1 MPGWTKP
8 WPASETPAGTLRVLG
23 IDFGEKRVG
32 MAVSD
37 PTGTLASPVGTL
49 QRRRGKR
56 PPVQALAQ
64 VAAEHEVEKIVLGLP
79 LTPHGE
85 EDDWCREVRAVGT
98 ALSERTGL
106 PVVYVDER
114 FSSRRAERN
123 IRSSGLPRHRREEKE
138 RVDAGAAAVILQAF
152 LDGAPPR

>member
-1 MPGWTKP
+1 M
-8 WPASETPAGTLRVLG
+8 RVLG

-56 PPVQALAQ
+56 PPLQALAQ
-64 VAAEHEVEKIVLGLP
+64 AATDYQVEKIVVGLP
-79 LTPHGE
+79 LTSQGE
-85 EDDWCREVRAVGT
+85 EDAWCREVRAVGA
-98 ALSERTGL
+98 ALAERTGL
-106 PVVYVDER
+106 AVVYVDER
-114 FSSRRAERN
+114 FSSRQAERH
-123 IRSSGLPRHRREEKE
+123 IRSSGLPRHRREEKD

>member
-1 MPGWTKP
+1 M
-8 WPASETPAGTLRVLG
+8 RVLG

-56 PPVQALAQ
+56 PPLQALAQ
-64 VAAEHEVEKIVLGLP
+64 AATDYQVEKIVVGLP
-79 LTPHGE
+79 LTSQGE
-85 EDDWCREVRAVGT
+85 EDAWCREVRAVGA
-98 ALSERTGL
+98 ALAERTGL
-106 PVVYVDER
+106 AVVYVDER
-114 FSSRRAERN
+114 FSSRQAERR
-123 IRSSGLPRHRREEKE
+123 IRSSGLPRHRREEKD

>member
-1 MPGWTKP
+1 M
-8 WPASETPAGTLRVLG
+8 RVLG

-64 VAAEHEVEKIVLGLP
+64 TALEHEVTRIVMGLP
-79 LTPHGE
+79 LTLRGE
-85 EDDWCREVRAVGT
+85 EDAWCREVRAVGA
-98 ALSERTGL
+98 ALAERTGL

-114 FSSRRAERN
+114 FTSRQAERN
-123 IRSSGLPRHRREEKE
+123 IRESGLPRHRREEKA

-152 LDGAPPR
+152 LDGAPLR